1 MFNKK
6 NWFVRA
12 ALTIS
17 LTRLTSLMTVS
28 GKSLQ
33 AALALGGQKPLWR
46 SLVILAV
53 CTAALFAQA
62 PPVST
67 LVVDTA
73 NRVVYQYDSYD
84 VPKFGTS
91 TTAVASQG
99 IRTDHPFV
107 EDVSFAD
114 VVSVNGKPAMG
125 NMVIKN
131 VSAINMSPI
140 PGAGRAI
147 GDITRVAFGQSAWE
161 ILTADG
167 RQIGTVITTW
177 LSGGTPPPGAPSICT
192 AGNQA
197 VVGGTG
203 AFLGVRGFVCQAP
216 PPTPIAS
223 RSASVQED
231 PQNRRKNGGGTNR
244 YVMQLIPTFWPA
256 IVMSPDGPAVVHASD
271 SSLLTAANPAKAGE
285 LLSLYA
291 TGLGPTLPGVDPGQ
305 PFPASP
311 RSFVNSPVT
320 VTVNGTEA
328 DVLYAGGYPGSVD
341 GYQVNFRLPATTTGQ
356 SMIQVSAAWI
366 KGPAVNIPVR

>member
-6 NWFVRA
+6 SLFIPA
-12 ALTIS
+12 ILTIS
-17 LTRLTSLMTVS
+17 RTRLTSLMTGS

-46 SLVILAV
+46 SPVMLAV

-67 LVVDTA
+67 LVVDTS

-91 TTAVASQG
+91 ATAVPSQG
-99 IRTDHPFV
+99 IRTDHPFI
-107 EDVSFAD
+107 EEASFAD
-114 VVSVNGKPAMG
+114 VVSVNGRPVMG
-125 NMVIKN
+125 NMVIKS
-131 VSAINMSPI
+131 VSALNMNPI

-147 GDITRVAFGQSAWE
+147 GDITRLAYGQSAWE

-167 RQIGTVITTW
+167 RQVGTIMTNW
-177 LSGGTPPPGAPSICT
+177 LSGGTPPPGAPSVCT

-216 PPTPIAS
+216 APTVIAS

-231 PQNRRKNGGGTNR
+231 PQSRRKNGGGTNR

-256 IVMSPDGPAVVHASD
+256 IVISPNGPAVVHASD
-271 SSLLTAANPAKAGE
+271 SSLVTTANPAKAGE

-291 TGLGPTLPGVDPGQ
+291 TGLGPTIPGVDPGQ

-311 RSFVNSPVT
+311 PSVVSSPVT
-320 VTVNGTEA
+320 VTVNGTDAE
-328 DVLYAGGYPGSVD
+328 VLYAGGYPGSVD
-341 GYQVNFRLPATTTGQ
+341 GYQVNFRLPATTTGP
-356 SMIQVSAAWI
+356 SLIQVSAAWI
-366 KGPAVNIPVR
+366 KGPAMNIPVR

>member
-17 LTRLTSLMTVS
+17 PTRLTSLMIVS

-33 AALALGGQKPLWR
+33 AALDLGGQKPLWR

-203 AFLGVRGFVCQAP
+203 AFL
-216 PPTPIAS
+216 
-223 RSASVQED
+223 
-231 PQNRRKNGGGTNR
+231 
-244 YVMQLIPTFWPA
+244 
-256 IVMSPDGPAVVHASD
+256 
-271 SSLLTAANPAKAGE
+271 
-285 LLSLYA
+285 
-291 TGLGPTLPGVDPGQ
+291 
-305 PFPASP
+305 
-311 RSFVNSPVT
+311 
-320 VTVNGTEA
+320 
-328 DVLYAGGYPGSVD
+328 
-341 GYQVNFRLPATTTGQ
+341 
-356 SMIQVSAAWI
+356 
-366 KGPAVNIPVR
+366 